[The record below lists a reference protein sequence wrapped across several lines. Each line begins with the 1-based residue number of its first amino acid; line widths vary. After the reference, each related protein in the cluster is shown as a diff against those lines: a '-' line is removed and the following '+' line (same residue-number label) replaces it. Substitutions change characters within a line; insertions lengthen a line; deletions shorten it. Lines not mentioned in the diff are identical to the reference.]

1 MSPITSEADPLLFKV
16 AGRELDLSA
25 RTHIMGILNVTPD
38 SFSDGGKNF
47 SFEQALAHAYRMA
60 EDGADIIDVGGEST
74 RPDSDPVPVE
84 EELRRV
90 LPVIECLA
98 KEVSVPLSIDTYKST
113 VAEKALKAGAT
124 IINDVSGFIFDARM
138 PQVAA
143 ENNATV
149 VLMHMQGNPKTM
161 QRSPVYE
168 NVTQD
173 VFKFLDAQV
182 QRARSHG
189 IGQIIIDPGIGFGK
203 TLEHNLRLIK
213 ELKTFRS
220 IGCPLLV
227 GPSRKSFIG
236 SILDLPVGERL
247 EGTAAAV
254 TACILNGANLVRVH
268 DVKEMKRVA
277 RVADALK

>member
-25 RTHIMGILNVTPD
+25 RTHIIGILNVTPD

-98 KEVSVPLSIDTYKST
+98 KEVSVPLSIDTYKSS

-182 QRARSHG
+182 QRARSYG
-189 IGQIIIDPGIGFGK
+189 IGQIIIDLGIGFGK

-268 DVKEMKRVA
+268 DVKEMKSVA